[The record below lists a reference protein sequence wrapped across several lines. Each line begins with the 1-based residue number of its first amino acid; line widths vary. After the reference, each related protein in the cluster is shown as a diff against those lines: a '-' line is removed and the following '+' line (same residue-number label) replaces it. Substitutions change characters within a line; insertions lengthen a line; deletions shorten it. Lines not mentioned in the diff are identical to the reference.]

1 MYNRIILVGRLT
13 KDPETKYT
21 PSGTMVSTFRLASGR
36 KYKDKNG
43 EMQEETLFINVI
55 CWGSKGNLAKNV
67 SEYLRKGSLVLVEG
81 KLRIRDYET
90 ADGIR
95 KQAIEVIADNI
106 KFLSKKPESEEV
118 SEESEIEVDEEIPID

>member
-21 PSGTMVSTFRLASGR
+21 PSGTLVSTFRLASGR
-36 KYKDKNG
+36 KYTDKNG

-55 CWGSKGNLAKNV
+55 VWGSRGNLAKNV

-81 KLRIRDYET
+81 RLRVRDYET
-90 ADGIR
+90 ADGLK
-95 KQAIEVIADNI
+95 KQAIEVVADNI
-106 KFLSKKPESEEV
+106 KFLSKKPETEEV
-118 SEESEIEVDEEIPID
+118 SEESEVVVDEEIPID